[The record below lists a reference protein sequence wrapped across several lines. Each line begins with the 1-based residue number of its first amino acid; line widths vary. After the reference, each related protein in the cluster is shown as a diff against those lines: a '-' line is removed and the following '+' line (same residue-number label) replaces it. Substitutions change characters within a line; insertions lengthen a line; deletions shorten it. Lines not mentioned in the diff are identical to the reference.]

1 MSATKI
7 TNKFVSTHAIK
18 TSGGLSFTFP
28 EELDF
33 KPVREQQVRN
43 GIKIPNQYW
52 TINPNTDGVIGSG
65 KSRHRVDNFKDMWET
80 FSEGLL
86 QSGLD
91 LSGLEVMW
99 NIVHNKI
106 GEPVAYSTELK
117 LPYESYRKQLGEAA
131 CTKIILRDSHDQ
143 TVLRQIQ
150 AMVLRLACL
159 NGMLSVGNKEGSS
172 IFQKHTTFSDPETVG
187 EVASKFPLHLK
198 EQASAMN
205 KMREVKVL
213 RNQAISFF
221 RDNVAF
227 YKTKT
232 GIKPNESL
240 LERIVGFYD
249 NYRALGH
256 NKYRVLN
263 TLTHL
268 SSHVESLP
276 RKNDT
281 CITSKRI
288 RMEKDVQD
296 VINSSEFQFLGVA
309 A

>member
-1 MSATKI
+1 M
-7 TNKFVSTHAIK
+7 
-18 TSGGLSFTFP
+18 
-28 EELDF
+28 
-33 KPVREQQVRN
+33 
-43 GIKIPNQYW
+43 
-52 TINPNTDGVIGSG
+52 
-65 KSRHRVDNFKDMWET
+65 
-80 FSEGLL
+80 EGLL
-86 QSGLD
+86 LSGLD
-91 LSGLEVMW
+91 LQGLQVMW

-117 LPYESYRKQLGEAA
+117 LPNENYNKQLGEEA

-143 TVLRQIQ
+143 TVLRQIR

-187 EVASKFPLHLK
+187 EVASKFPMHLRD
-198 EQASAMN
+198 EATAMN

-213 RNQAISFF
+213 RNEAISFF

-268 SSHVESLP
+268 SSHVNSLP
-276 RKNDT
+276 KKNDT
-281 CITSKRI
+281 CMTSKGI

-296 VINSSEFQFLGVA
+296 VLDSSAFEFLGVA

>member
-1 MSATKI
+1 MSVDTI
-7 TNKFVSTHAIK
+7 
-18 TSGGLSFTFP
+18 TFP
-28 EELDF
+28 QELDF
-33 KPVREQQVRN
+33 TPVREPQVRN
-43 GIKIPNQYW
+43 GIKIPNQFW

-91 LSGLEVMW
+91 LSGLQVMW
-99 NIVHNKI
+99 NIIHNRI

-117 LPYESYRKQLGEAA
+117 LPNENYNKQLNEEA
-131 CTKIILRDSHDQ
+131 CTKIVLRDSHDQ
-143 TVLRQIQ
+143 TVLRSIN

-159 NGMLSVGNKEGSS
+159 NGMLSVGRNEGSS
-172 IFQKHTTFSDPETVG
+172 IYQKHTTFSNPDTVG
-187 EVASKFPLHLK
+187 EIASQFPVHLRK
-198 EQASAMN
+198 QASTMN
-205 KMREVKVL
+205 QMREVKVL
-213 RNQAISFF
+213 RGQAIEFF

-240 LERIVGFYD
+240 LDRIMGFYD
-249 NYRALGH
+249 SYAGLGN

-268 SSHVESLP
+268 SSHVDRLP
-276 RKNDT
+276 KKSDT
-281 CITSKRI
+281 CMTSKRI
-288 RMEKDVQD
+288 RMEKDIQD
-296 VINSSEFQFLGVA
+296 VINSSSFEQLGIA

>member
-1 MSATKI
+1 MSTATL
-7 TNKFVSTHAIK
+7 S
-18 TSGGLSFTFP
+18 SFTFP
-28 EELDF
+28 KELDF
-33 KPVREQQVRN
+33 EPVREQQVRN

-91 LSGLEVMW
+91 LSGLQVMW
-99 NIVHNKI
+99 NIIHNRI
-106 GEPVAYSTELK
+106 GEPVAYSAELK
-117 LPYESYRKQLGEAA
+117 LPNENYNKQLGEEA

-143 TVLRQIQ
+143 TVLRQIR

-159 NGMLSVGNKEGSS
+159 NGMLSVGNNEGSS

-187 EVASKFPLHLK
+187 EVASQFPMHLRN
-198 EQASAMN
+198 QASDMN

-213 RNQAISFF
+213 RSQAISFF

-232 GIKPNESL
+232 GIKPNDSL
-240 LERIVGFYD
+240 LERIIGFYD
-249 NYRALGH
+249 NYRSLGE

-268 SSHVESLP
+268 SSHVDSLP
-276 RKNDT
+276 KKADT
-281 CITSKRI
+281 CMTSKRI

-296 VINSSEFQFLGVA
+296 VINSSEFQFLGMA

>member
-1 MSATKI
+1 MSTAT
-7 TNKFVSTHAIK
+7 FS
-18 TSGGLSFTFP
+18 SFTFP
-28 EELDF
+28 KQLDF
-33 KPVREQQVRN
+33 EPVREQQVRN
-43 GIKIPNQYW
+43 GVQIPNQYW
-52 TINPNTDGVIGSG
+52 IINPNTDGVIGSG
-65 KSRHRVDNFKDMWET
+65 KSRHKVDNFKIMWET
-80 FSEGLL
+80 FMEGLL
-86 QSGLD
+86 LSGLD
-91 LSGLEVMW
+91 LQGLQVMW

-106 GEPVAYSTELK
+106 GEPVAYSAELK
-117 LPYESYRKQLGEAA
+117 LPNENYNKQLGEEA

-143 TVLRQIQ
+143 TVLRQIR

-187 EVASKFPLHLK
+187 EVASKFPMHLRD
-198 EQASAMN
+198 EATAMN

-268 SSHVESLP
+268 SSHVNSLP
-276 RKNDT
+276 KKNDT
-281 CITSKRI
+281 CMTSKGI

-296 VINSSEFQFLGVA
+296 VLDSSAFEFLGVA

>member
-1 MSATKI
+1 MSTATNFSI
-7 TNKFVSTHAIK
+7 SPSGLISVFKFPP
-18 TSGGLSFTFP
+18 FP
-28 EELDF
+28 QELDF

-91 LSGLEVMW
+91 LSGLQVMW
-99 NIVHNKI
+99 NIIHNRI
-106 GEPVAYSTELK
+106 GEPVAYSAELK
-117 LPYESYRKQLGEAA
+117 LPNENYNKQLGEEA

-143 TVLRQIQ
+143 TVLRQIR

-159 NGMLSVGNKEGSS
+159 NGMLAVGSNEGSS

-187 EVASKFPLHLK
+187 EVASQFPMHLRN
-198 EQASAMN
+198 QASDMN

-213 RNQAISFF
+213 RSQAISFF

-232 GIKPNESL
+232 GIKPNDSL
-240 LERIVGFYD
+240 LERIIGFYD
-249 NYRALGH
+249 NYRSLGE

-268 SSHVESLP
+268 SSHVDSLP
-276 RKNDT
+276 KKADT
-281 CITSKRI
+281 CMTSKRI
-288 RMEKDVQD
+288 RMERDIQD

>member
-1 MSATKI
+1 MSTIYLTTPINTYGSCPLPGFA
-7 TNKFVSTHAIK
+7 
-18 TSGGLSFTFP
+18 FP
-28 EELDF
+28 QELDF

-91 LSGLEVMW
+91 FSGLQVVW
-99 NIVHNKI
+99 NIIRNKI
-106 GEPVAYSTELK
+106 GEPVAYSAELK
-117 LPYESYRKQLGEAA
+117 LPNENYNKQLGEEA

-143 TVLRQIQ
+143 TVLRQIR

-159 NGMLSVGNKEGSS
+159 NGMLSVGNNEGSS

-187 EVASKFPLHLK
+187 EVASQFPMHLRN
-198 EQASAMN
+198 QASDMN

-213 RNQAISFF
+213 RSQAISFF

-232 GIKPNESL
+232 GIKPNDSL
-240 LERIVGFYD
+240 LERIIGFYD
-249 NYRALGH
+249 NYRALGE

-268 SSHVESLP
+268 SSHVDSLP
-276 RKNDT
+276 KKADT
-281 CITSKRI
+281 CMTSKGI

-296 VINSSEFQFLGVA
+296 VLDSSAFEFLGMA

>member
-1 MSATKI
+1 MSIIDLVYTDRVAK
-7 TNKFVSTHAIK
+7 K
-18 TSGGLSFTFP
+18 LSEEFP
-28 EELDF
+28 KELDF
-33 KPVREQQVRN
+33 KPTREPQIRN

-65 KSRHRVDNFKDMWET
+65 KSRHRVDNFKDMWKT

-91 LSGLEVMW
+91 LGELEVMW
-99 NIVHNKI
+99 RIIHNRI
-106 GEPVAYSTELK
+106 GEPVAYSAELK
-117 LPYESYRKQLGEAA
+117 LPNESYRKQLGEAA

-143 TVLRQIQ
+143 TVLRQIR

-159 NGMLSVGNKEGSS
+159 NGMLAVGSNEGSS

-187 EVASKFPLHLK
+187 EVASQFPMHLRD
-198 EQASAMN
+198 QASAMN

-213 RNQAISFF
+213 RSQAISFF

-232 GIKPNESL
+232 GIKPNDSL
-240 LERIVGFYD
+240 LERIIGFYD
-249 NYRALGH
+249 NYSALGN

-268 SSHVESLP
+268 SSHVDSLP
-276 RKNDT
+276 KKADT
-281 CITSKRI
+281 CMTSKRI
-288 RMEKDVQD
+288 RMERDIQD
-296 VINSSEFQFLGVA
+296 VINSSEFQFLGMA

>member
-1 MSATKI
+1 MSTATL
-7 TNKFVSTHAIK
+7 S
-18 TSGGLSFTFP
+18 SFTFP
-28 EELDF
+28 QELDF

-91 LSGLEVMW
+91 LSGLQVMW
-99 NIVHNKI
+99 NIIHNRI
-106 GEPVAYSTELK
+106 GEPVAYSAELK
-117 LPYESYRKQLGEAA
+117 LPNENYNKQLGEEA

-143 TVLRQIQ
+143 TVLRQIR

-159 NGMLSVGNKEGSS
+159 NGMLSVGNNEGSS

-187 EVASKFPLHLK
+187 EVASQFPLHLR
-198 EQASAMN
+198 EQASTMN

-213 RNQAISFF
+213 RSQAISFF

-232 GIKPNESL
+232 GIKPNDSL
-240 LERIVGFYD
+240 LERIIGFYD
-249 NYRALGH
+249 NYRALGE

-268 SSHVESLP
+268 SSHVDSLP
-276 RKNDT
+276 KKADT
-281 CITSKRI
+281 CMTSKRI

-296 VINSSEFQFLGVA
+296 VINSSAFQFLGMA

>member
-1 MSATKI
+1 MSAVKI
-7 TNKFVSTHAIK
+7 STAQIIA
-18 TSGGLSFTFP
+18 SGGLSFTFP

-33 KPVREQQVRN
+33 TPVREPQVRN
-43 GIKIPNQYW
+43 GIKIPNQFW

-91 LSGLEVMW
+91 LSGLQVMW
-99 NIVHNKI
+99 NIIHNRI

-117 LPYESYRKQLGEAA
+117 LPNENYNKQLNEEA
-131 CTKIILRDSHDQ
+131 CTKIVLRDSHDQ
-143 TVLRQIQ
+143 TVLRSIN

-159 NGMLSVGNKEGSS
+159 NGMLSVGRNEGSS
-172 IFQKHTTFSDPETVG
+172 IYQKHTTFSNPDTVG
-187 EVASKFPLHLK
+187 EIASQFPIHLRK
-198 EQASAMN
+198 QASAMN
-205 KMREVKVL
+205 QMRKVKVL
-213 RNQAISFF
+213 RGQAIEFF

-240 LERIVGFYD
+240 LDRIMGFYD
-249 NYRALGH
+249 SYAGLGN

-268 SSHVESLP
+268 SSHVDRLP
-276 RKNDT
+276 KKSDT
-281 CITSKRI
+281 CMTSKRI
-288 RMEKDVQD
+288 RMEKDIQD
-296 VINSSEFQFLGVA
+296 VINSSSFEQLGIA

>member
-1 MSATKI
+1 MSAIKT
-7 TNKFVSTHAIK
+7 TNKFISTHAIRI
-18 TSGGLSFTFP
+18 SGGLSFTFP
-28 EELDF
+28 KELDF
-33 KPVREQQVRN
+33 EPVREQQVRN

-91 LSGLEVMW
+91 LSGLQVVW
-99 NIVHNKI
+99 NIIHNRI

-117 LPYESYRKQLGEAA
+117 LPNENYNKQLREEA
-131 CTKIILRDSHDQ
+131 CTKIVLRDSHDQ
-143 TVLRQIQ
+143 TVLRSIN

-159 NGMLSVGNKEGSS
+159 NGMLSVGRNEGSS
-172 IFQKHTTFSDPETVG
+172 IYQKHTTFSNPDTVG
-187 EVASKFPLHLK
+187 EIASQFPIHLRK
-198 EQASAMN
+198 QASAMN
-205 KMREVKVL
+205 QMRKVKVL
-213 RNQAISFF
+213 RGQAIEFF

-240 LERIVGFYD
+240 LDRIMGFYD
-249 NYRALGH
+249 SYAGLGN

-268 SSHVESLP
+268 SSHVDRLP
-276 RKNDT
+276 KKSDT
-281 CITSKRI
+281 CMTSKRI
-288 RMEKDVQD
+288 RMEKDIQD
-296 VINSSEFQFLGVA
+296 VINSSSFEQLGIA

>member
-1 MSATKI
+1 MST
-7 TNKFVSTHAIK
+7 TTLS
-18 TSGGLSFTFP
+18 SFTFP
-28 EELDF
+28 QELDF

-91 LSGLEVMW
+91 LSGLQVMW
-99 NIVHNKI
+99 NIIHNRI
-106 GEPVAYSTELK
+106 GEPVAYSAELK
-117 LPYESYRKQLGEAA
+117 LPNENYNKQLGEEA

-143 TVLRQIQ
+143 TVLRQIR

-159 NGMLSVGNKEGSS
+159 NGMLSVGNNEGSS

-187 EVASKFPLHLK
+187 EVASQFPLHLR
-198 EQASAMN
+198 EQASTMN

-213 RNQAISFF
+213 RSQAISFF

-232 GIKPNESL
+232 GIKPNDSL
-240 LERIVGFYD
+240 LERIIGFYD
-249 NYRALGH
+249 NYRSLGE

-268 SSHVESLP
+268 SSHVDSLP
-276 RKNDT
+276 KKADT
-281 CITSKRI
+281 CMTSKRI

-296 VINSSEFQFLGVA
+296 VINSSEFQFLGMA

>member
-1 MSATKI
+1 MSTATL
-7 TNKFVSTHAIK
+7 S
-18 TSGGLSFTFP
+18 SFTFP
-28 EELDF
+28 KELDF

-91 LSGLEVMW
+91 LSGLQVMW
-99 NIVHNKI
+99 NVIHNRI
-106 GEPVAYSTELK
+106 GEPVAYSAELK
-117 LPYESYRKQLGEAA
+117 LPNENYNKQLGEEA

-143 TVLRQIQ
+143 TVLRQIR

-159 NGMLSVGNKEGSS
+159 NGMLSVGNNEGSS

-187 EVASKFPLHLK
+187 EVASQFPMHLRN
-198 EQASAMN
+198 QASDMN

-213 RNQAISFF
+213 RSQAISFF

-232 GIKPNESL
+232 GIKPNDSL
-240 LERIVGFYD
+240 LERIIGFYD
-249 NYRALGH
+249 NYRALGE

-268 SSHVESLP
+268 SSHVDSLP
-276 RKNDT
+276 KKADT
-281 CITSKRI
+281 CMTSKRI

-296 VINSSEFQFLGVA
+296 VINSSEFQFLGMA